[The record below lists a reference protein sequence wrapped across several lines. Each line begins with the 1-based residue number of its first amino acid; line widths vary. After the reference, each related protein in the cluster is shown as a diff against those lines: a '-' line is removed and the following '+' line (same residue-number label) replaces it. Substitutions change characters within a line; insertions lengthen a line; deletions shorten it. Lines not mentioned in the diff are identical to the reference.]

1 LKSIP
6 PRRGLSG
13 YYGVTKIRVDRWRAR
28 ARVRLFGR
36 EVNLGQFDTKEKAAA
51 AHDRAARHHLGQRYE
66 FCNYASEM
74 DAENAIRE
82 ASEMLAVLINDGR
95 MVLIG
100 ERYGEGAGG
109 AAKCSLPYSRI

>member
-1 LKSIP
+1 MP

-13 YYGVTKIRVDRWRAR
+13 FYGVTKIRVDKWRA
-28 ARVRLFGR
+28 VVNLPGR
-36 EVNLGQFDTKEKAAA
+36 KVHLGQFDTKEVAAA
-51 AHDRAARHHLGQRYE
+51 AHDRVARHHLGQRCE

-82 ASEMLAVLINDGR
+82 ASEIAVLINDGR

-109 AAKCSLPYSRI
+109 GCKMQPPI